1 MLSFSIFIIFGG
13 IVLIPIGFLEFNS
26 KINCLISV
34 EVVFSKVKVELN
46 FYLPD
51 ILYAYVIFMFIYDF
65 RNGYLNILTG

>member
-46 FYLPD
+46 FYLSD